1 MGSETEFDAVVIG
14 AGFGGL
20 GAALRL
26 AEGGARVALC
36 EALSYPGGCASTF
49 QRRGARYETGAT
61 LFSGLGEG
69 QFLRQLRDRYAPELR
84 LDFPDPVVELRAPGL
99 HLPIPKDRDALVD
112 ALCALPG
119 APQARLRAF
128 FAEQGRVAA
137 ALWGLFNDP
146 ALLPPWELGGLARLA
161 GRAPGLMELL
171 RLMGRPLGAA
181 VRRHGLEGFTP
192 LRVYLDAVCQI
203 TVQAASA
210 EAEAPFA
217 MAAMDYYFQGAG
229 HVHGGIGQLAW
240 ALARGV
246 EAQGGR
252 FYSACRVKSLR
263 REAGRW
269 AVEARGETLRAPLV
283 ITNLLPQDL
292 RGLLGAAP
300 GAVPRLDALGEAV
313 AGGWSAA
320 MLYLRVDPA
329 VCPRPEAHHL
339 ELVMDPDRP
348 FTHGNHLFC
357 SVSAADEDRADD
369 GARTVTISTHVSMPE
384 LSALTP
390 EGQGAR
396 MRQIHET
403 MRQTLA
409 AMAPALRAGQRE
421 EMTASPRTWQRF
433 TRRSQGLVGG
443 VPRTAGL
450 HHYTSF
456 WPRAVAP
463 GLYLVGD
470 SVFPGQSALATALG
484 GHKLGAYL
492 SRGRPSPSASLMP
505 RPADV
510 SPRLAP

>member
-1 MGSETEFDAVVIG
+1 MGSETDVDAVVIG

-26 AEGGARVALC
+26 AEGGASVVLC
-36 EALSYPGGCASTF
+36 EALAYPGGCASTF

-99 HLPIPKDRDALVD
+99 TLPIPKDRDKLID

-137 ALWGLFNDP
+137 GLWDLFNDP
-146 ALLPPWELGGLARLA
+146 ALLPPWDLGGLARLA
-161 GRAPGLMELL
+161 TKAPGLLGL
-171 RLMGRPLGAA
+171 PRLMGRPLAAA
-181 VRRHGLEGFTP
+181 VRRHGLEGFEP
-192 LRVYLDAVCQI
+192 LRIYLDAVCQI
-203 TVQAASA
+203 TVQTSSA

-246 EAQGGR
+246 ESQGGR
-252 FYSACRVKSLR
+252 FYSACRAKSLR
-263 REAGRW
+263 RESGRW
-269 AVEARGETLRAPLV
+269 AVEARGETFRAPLV
-283 ITNLLPQDL
+283 ITNLLPQDT
-292 RGLLGAAP
+292 RALLGAAP
-300 GAVPRLDALGEAV
+300 GAIPHLDSLAEAV

-329 VCPRPEAHHL
+329 VCPRPEAHHV
-339 ELVMDPDRP
+339 ELVMDPSRP
-348 FTHGNHLFC
+348 FSHGNHLFC
-357 SVSAADEDRADD
+357 SVSAADEDRAED

-384 LSALTP
+384 LLA
-390 EGQGAR
+390 EADQGAK
-396 MRQIHET
+396 MRQVHEA
-403 MRQTLA
+403 MRQTLGSL
-409 AMAPALRAGQRE
+409 APELRAGQRD
-421 EMTASPRTWQRF
+421 EMTASPRTWRRF
-433 TRRSQGLVGG
+433 TRRSEGLVGG
-443 VPRTAGL
+443 APRTAGL
-450 HHYTSF
+450 RHYTGF

-492 SRGRPSPSASLMP
+492 LRGRPSPRASLMP

-510 SPRLAP
+510 PPRLAP